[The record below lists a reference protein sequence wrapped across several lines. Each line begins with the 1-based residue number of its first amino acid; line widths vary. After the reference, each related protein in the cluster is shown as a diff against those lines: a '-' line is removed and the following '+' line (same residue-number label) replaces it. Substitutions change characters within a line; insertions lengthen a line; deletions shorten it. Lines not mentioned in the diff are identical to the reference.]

1 MPSEYFSN
9 FPYVGYSLNESPQP
23 GELTWVTDIFRR
35 TAPIKDLLKNRQMFY
50 RYQIAD
56 GETPE
61 MIAAREYGS
70 PTYHWVINILNN
82 ITDPLL
88 DWPKDYA
95 NLVAYINETYGSIAS
110 AASSIHH
117 YTMTLSKVDSEG
129 NSSEET
135 FIIDETKYDT
145 LTSLVPVVT
154 TFSNGVTVTVTT
166 TRSTVDNYTYEID
179 RNEAKR
185 VIVLLRE
192 TYLAQ
197 IATELEGLVT

>member
-1 MPSEYFSN
+1 MPSEYFSS
-9 FPYVGYSLNESPQP
+9 FPYVGYSLNENPQP

-35 TAPIKDLLKNRQMFY
+35 TAPIRDLLKNRQMFY

-61 MIAAREYGS
+61 MIAGRVYGS
-70 PTYHWVINILNN
+70 TYYHWVINILNN

-110 AASSIHH
+110 ASTGIHH
-117 YTMTLSKVDSEG
+117 YTMTQSKVDSQG

-145 LTSLVPVVT
+145 LTSLTPVVT

-166 TRSTVDNYTYEID
+166 TRATVDNYTYEID

-185 VIVLLRE
+185 SILLIKE
-192 TYLAQ
+192 TYLGQ
-197 IATELEGLVT
+197 ITAELETLVS

>member
-1 MPSEYFSN
+1 MPSEYFSS
-9 FPYVGYSLNESPQP
+9 FPYVGYSLNENPQP

-35 TAPIKDLLKNRQMFY
+35 TAPIRDLLKNRQMFY
-50 RYQIAD
+50 RYLILD

-70 PTYHWVINILNN
+70 AAYHWVINILNN

-110 AASSIHH
+110 ASTGIHH
-117 YTMTLSKVDSEG
+117 YTMTQSKVDSQG

-154 TFSNGVTVTVTT
+154 TFAGGVTVTVTT
-166 TRSTVDNYTYEID
+166 TRATVDNYTYEID
-179 RNEAKR
+179 RNESKR
-185 VIVLLRE
+185 SIVLLRDS
-192 TYLAQ
+192 YLAQ
-197 IATELEGLVT
+197 IASELERLMV